1 MPQSTNLNTSFW
13 LDYFTCC
20 NEKNRIVLHLKLVS
34 FTEMIFSEKKADK
47 NLHALDSNL
56 KFLKDIEEM
65 IL

>member
-1 MPQSTNLNTSFW
+1 
-13 LDYFTCC
+13 
-20 NEKNRIVLHLKLVS
+20 
-34 FTEMIFSEKKADK
+34 MIFSEKKADK